1 MRRGR
6 STVSIVA
13 SPVLVGS
20 VTLLIACV
28 AVLLAV
34 KANQG
39 LPFVPTYDVKAELPG
54 GLNLV
59 KGNEVRVGG
68 FHVGLVREIKPK
80 VDEETGRTIAVI
92 DMSLSKD
99 IEPLPRDTQVNIRP
113 RSALG
118 LKYVELNLGR
128 DTKNPYQAG
137 ETIPLKQST
146 RPVEIDEFFSM
157 QDEDTRENYR
167 GVLKGFG
174 DALAGRGQSINS
186 VIEDFRPFMT
196 HLQPVMEVLSDEDT
210 RLAEFFRQAGRMS
223 AQIAPVANN
232 YAQLFGNMA
241 DTWEALGRDEN
252 ALRQTIERGPPTLD
266 AGISSFPVQR
276 PFLSHSE
283 ELASKL
289 EPAARQMSVSLPPA
303 TRALDVGQP
312 VVERAPKLYNNTE
325 KVFRGL
331 KDLVD
336 EPTTLLAFRDLKTTL
351 MVAAPLLEYIAPYQT
366 VCNYWVYYWSG
377 LSEHV
382 SEPVRGGTAQ
392 RSILKSDNR
401 TQDNRISSSE
411 ADRPVD
417 IPANKDARGAKNAAG
432 EPLESL
438 HRVSYGPA
446 IDAAGNAD
454 CQTGQRG
461 YMEGPFST
469 GNRYSPSNDET
480 KGGGSHV
487 VLDSNFPGL
496 SGPTYKG
503 VPRLQDVP

>member
-68 FHVGLVREIKPK
+68 FHVGLVREINPK
-80 VDEETGRTIAVI
+80 VDRESGRTIAVI
-92 DMSLSKD
+92 DMALSKD
-99 IEPLPRDTQVNIRP
+99 LEPLPKDTQVNIRP

-128 DTKNPYQAG
+128 SNETYRAG
-137 ETIPLKQST
+137 ETIPLSRST

-157 QDEDTRENYR
+157 NDDETRENQR
-167 GVLKGFG
+167 GALKGFG

-196 HLQPVMEVLSDEDT
+196 HLEPVMRVLSDRDT
-210 RLAEFFRQAGRMS
+210 RLGEFFRQAGRTS
-223 AQIAPVANN
+223 AQIAPVARN

-241 DTWEALGRDEN
+241 TTFEALGRDEN
-252 ALRQTIERGPPTLD
+252 ALQQTIERGPPALD
-266 AGISSFPVQR
+266 AGIRSFPVQR
-276 PFLSHSE
+276 PFLEHSE
-283 ELASKL
+283 VLADKL
-289 EPAARQMSVSLPPA
+289 EPAARQMSVSLPPT
-303 TRALDVGQP
+303 TRALEVGTP

-336 EPTTLLAFRDLKTTL
+336 EPTTLLALRDLKTTL

-382 SEPVRGGTAQ
+382 SEPTRGGTGQ

-417 IPANKDARGAKNAAG
+417 VPANVKARGAKNAAN

-469 GNRYSPSNDET
+469 GNRYKPSNDET